1 MCCFCSF
8 DDSILLVYDA
18 YYAHTLQIIVCHMG
32 LMLCPLLVY
41 GALMTTE
48 ILEQ

>member
-1 MCCFCSF
+1 MPPLILALNLATMCCFCDF

-32 LMLCPLLVY
+32 LMLCP
-41 GALMTTE
+41 
-48 ILEQ
+48 